1 MDIERER
8 VGEIQGRGRVRER
21 QKWGK
26 RAAII
31 EISALVC
38 VS

>member
-1 MDIERER
+1 MDIERKR
-8 VGEIQGRGRVRER
+8 VGEIQWRVRER

>member
-1 MDIERER
+1 MDIERKR
-8 VGEIQGRGRVRER
+8 VGEIQGRVRER
-21 QKWGK
+21 ETEMGK
-26 RAAII
+26 RAAKI